1 MLAVRL
7 ALAHEA
13 GARLVQVA
21 GALGALEA
29 GGVPLE
35 VGGHA
40 QNVLVQDAA
49 PAARTTGNVA
59 ASHGAKAYNNF
70 NNCTFLQTLQFEF
83 NTKHNNK
90 MHEPKL
96 AC

>member
-35 VGGHA
+35 VGRYAHDELVGDAAAAAHA
-40 QNVLVQDAA
+40 RRRAAAAADA
-49 PAARTTGNVA
+49 PAAA
-59 ASHGAKAYNNF
+59 A
-70 NNCTFLQTLQFEF
+70 
-83 NTKHNNK
+83 
-90 MHEPKL
+90 L
-96 AC
+96 AH

>member
-35 VGGHA
+35 VGRYAHDE
-40 QNVLVQDAA
+40 LVGDAAAAAHTRRRPSSAADATDA
-49 PAARTTGNVA
+49 PAAA
-59 ASHGAKAYNNF
+59 A
-70 NNCTFLQTLQFEF
+70 
-83 NTKHNNK
+83 
-90 MHEPKL
+90 L
-96 AC
+96 AH

>member
-35 VGGHA
+35 VGRYAHDE
-40 QNVLVQDAA
+40 LVGDAAAAAHTRRRPATDAADATAA
-49 PAARTTGNVA
+49 PAAA
-59 ASHGAKAYNNF
+59 AAA
-70 NNCTFLQTLQFEF
+70 
-83 NTKHNNK
+83 
-90 MHEPKL
+90 L
-96 AC
+96 AH